1 MATLADRFPAS
12 WRGRPPAMPAGD
24 FSVWSLFLDGPGRAW
39 REYAYDIEL
48 TGAAGPPLAA
58 DAIMQAT
65 WMRLIAKRVD
75 AIAIR
80 ASGLTLMEVRHNA
93 AWQSVGQL
101 IGYRDLFP
109 LDYPTEIVEA
119 CAIVTDAIDPQIRAV
134 AERQGLLV
142 MLVT

>member
-1 MATLADRFPAS
+1 MATLAALYPNT

-24 FSVWSLFLDGPGRAW
+24 FAVWSLFLDQRGHEW
-39 REYAYDIEL
+39 RDYAYDVEIHG
-48 TGAAGPPLAA
+48 GATPIITAPGVPAN
-58 DAIMQAT
+58 T
-65 WMRLIAKRVD
+65 WARLIAKRID
-75 AIAIR
+75 AIGMR
-80 ASGLTLMEVRHNA
+80 GSGLTLMEVRHNA

-109 LDYPTEIVEA
+109 LDYPTEIIEA

-134 AERQGLLV
+134 AERQGLLI